1 MFIFFFFLRDV
12 TLFVFNIVLLCYFN
26 FLLSSALLKSFPIW
40 FSIYQTLIQMII
52 FDRCDS
58 NSIIYLYIAYIKLY
72 CKTPVKFKQKY
83 ILEHKRLK
91 KSKSKKKKQF
101 RGIIRLLSIENN
113 SQYKKYI
120 HLTLNVKGYQSKFRR
135 FVLSEF

>member
-1 MFIFFFFLRDV
+1 MFIFFFLRDV

-26 FLLSSALLKSFPIW
+26 LLLSSALLKSLPIW

-91 KSKSKKKKQF
+91 KSKSIQF

-120 HLTLNVKGYQSKFRR
+120 HLTLNVKGYQSKFPR

>member
-1 MFIFFFFLRDV
+1 
-12 TLFVFNIVLLCYFN
+12 
-26 FLLSSALLKSFPIW
+26 
-40 FSIYQTLIQMII
+40 MII

-91 KSKSKKKKQF
+91 KANPS
-101 RGIIRLLSIENN
+101 N
-113 SQYKKYI
+113 SE
-120 HLTLNVKGYQSKFRR
+120 VA
-135 FVLSEF
+135 